1 MELDPR
7 RGVNPMENLINL
19 FEFEVAAC
27 ERLSTMCRD
36 YYASGANDEITLRE
50 NRAAFE
56 RLRLYY
62 KTLVDVS
69 RRDLTTPLLGQ
80 ELSMPIAIAPT
91 AFHKLAHP
99 EGEVATARAAAKAGC
114 LMVLS
119 TLSTCSIE
127 EVMAEANGPL
137 WFQLYVYK
145 DRGATKALIE
155 RAEKAGCSGIVVTVD
170 APMWGRR
177 ERDVKNRFQLP
188 EGLSVKN
195 LMPANMADFPRA
207 AAGSGLAAYIA
218 EVIDPSLSW
227 GDLEWLRRTTKLPLL
242 IKGIVRADDAE
253 KAVDLGA
260 SGVVVSNHGG
270 RQLDTAPA
278 TIEAL
283 PRVVD
288 AVAGRAAVL
297 VDGGVRRG
305 TDVVKALALGAN
317 AVLVGRPILWG
328 LAVGGE
334 AGVSRVLEILRSELD
349 LAMGLCG
356 CPSVSSIP
364 RDLITG

>member
-1 MELDPR
+1 
-7 RGVNPMENLINL
+7 MENLINL

-27 ERLSTMCRD
+27 DRLSTMARD
-36 YYASGANDEITLRE
+36 YYASGAHDEVTLRE
-50 NRAAFE
+50 NRAAYD

-69 RRDLTTPLLGQ
+69 RRDLRASLLGAAV
-80 ELSMPIAIAPT
+80 SMPVAIAPT

-99 EGEVATARAAAKAGC
+99 EGELATARAAAKAGC

-127 EVMAEANGPL
+127 EVRAETAGPL

-145 DRGATKALIE
+145 DRGATRALIE
-155 RAEKAGCSGIVVTVD
+155 RAERAGCSALVLTVD

-195 LMPANMADFPRA
+195 LMPANMAELPRS

-227 GDLEWLRRTTKLPLL
+227 ADLEWLRSVTKLPLL
-242 IKGIVRADDAE
+242 IKGIVRGDDAE
-253 KAVDLGA
+253 RAVDLGA
-260 SGVVVSNHGG
+260 AGVVVSNHGG

-283 PRVVD
+283 PRVAD

-305 TDVVKALALGAN
+305 TDVVKALALGAS

-328 LAVGGE
+328 LTVGGE
-334 AGVSRVLEILRSELD
+334 AGVARVLEILRGELE

-356 CPSVSSIP
+356 CPTVGSIS